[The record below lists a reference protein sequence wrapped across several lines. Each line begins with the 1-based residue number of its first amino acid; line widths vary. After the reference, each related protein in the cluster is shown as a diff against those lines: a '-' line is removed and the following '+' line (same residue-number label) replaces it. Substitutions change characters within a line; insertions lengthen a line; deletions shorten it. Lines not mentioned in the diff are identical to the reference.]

1 MLELVGFK
9 NIRKHQEEKM
19 DALKIIEQSSMKAE
33 APKIEIGDFVKVS
46 VRIKEGD
53 KMWRPESERVVIW

>member
-1 MLELVGFK
+1 
-9 NIRKHQEEKM
+9 M

-53 KMWRPESERVVIW
+53 KSRIQMFEGIWNPKTLNDFGTFSK